1 MTKEKR
7 EEKRELFLCSSS
19 SMWWNKVKKQII
31 LSALLD
37 LFFIEKDLYTFLFLN
52 RGWGL
57 AYKHYKQ

>member
-7 EEKRELFLCSSS
+7 KEKRELFLCSS

-37 LFFIEKDLYTFLFLN
+37 LFFIEKDLYTFL
-52 RGWGL
+52 
-57 AYKHYKQ
+57 